1 MVVLPTYLSDMDV
14 CRYIHSVCVCM
25 YVHTYKI
32 QGSVK
37 VNPTLLIRLDPFLI
51 PADPPPLQEAASAL
65 PSSGSAWMERPSTWQ
80 DCGLIYCTVCIYCA
94 LPRTWLCVDYLT
106 VTSRIILTGSSR
118 PPGWYRRTHL
128 DHFPLRGYHEGSL
141 RTEVG
146 T

>member
-51 PADPPPLQEAASAL
+51 PADPPSPLARGRVSSAL
-65 PSSGSAWMERPSTWQ
+65 
-80 DCGLIYCTVCIYCA
+80 
-94 LPRTWLCVDYLT
+94 
-106 VTSRIILTGSSR
+106 
-118 PPGWYRRTHL
+118 
-128 DHFPLRGYHEGSL
+128 
-141 RTEVG
+141 
-146 T
+146 